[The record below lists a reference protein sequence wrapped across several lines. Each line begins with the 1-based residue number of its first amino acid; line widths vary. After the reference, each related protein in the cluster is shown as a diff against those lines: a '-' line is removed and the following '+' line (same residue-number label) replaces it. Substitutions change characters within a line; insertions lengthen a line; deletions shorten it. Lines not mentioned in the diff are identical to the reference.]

1 MKEDE
6 FKASLGIEKPMNSVE
21 RKSKMFCGCYSAQR
35 VTAVSTFRSWKLI
48 YDMIYSNANV

>member
-35 VTAVSTFRSWKLI
+35 VTAVSTFRS
-48 YDMIYSNANV
+48 